1 MCTIWPWAIYTSADL
16 ARLQGA
22 FIIVISIIIIIIIII
37 VVSMIII
44 VKIDS
49 MIESKMVKLQPGYS
63 RRSGCGLGRGET
75 EWKALINFEFCPFQ
89 TFSRTANKIL
99 HWQSCH
105 WWPVPSDQH
114 DQQWLWLDYK
124 RVFFLSA
131 FPISCIFDSWI
142 NVKQL
147 LTKVRV
153 EESYPR
159 LEDIFDNSSSSQP
172 SQGGQYNLKHI
183 IHSIQHHLS
192 LCLVGMETT
201 PIEPWIATMLHV
213 TSASGNLISFG
224 FTWSQVD
231 TWSATLRRGEDVR
244 WWKRTMSK

>member
-1 MCTIWPWAIYTSADL
+1 MCTIWPCAIYTSADL

-22 FIIVISIIIIIIIII
+22 FIIVISITIIIIIII

-75 EWKALINFEFCPFQ
+75 QRKALINFEFCPFQ

-124 RVFFLSA
+124 HVVFFKS
-131 FPISCIFDSWI
+131 F
-142 NVKQL
+142 
-147 LTKVRV
+147 
-153 EESYPR
+153 SYFVYFW
-159 LEDIFDNSSSSQP
+159 LMN
-172 SQGGQYNLKHI
+172 K
-183 IHSIQHHLS
+183 
-192 LCLVGMETT
+192 CETT
-201 PIEPWIATMLHV
+201 SDQGEGGRKLS
-213 TSASGNLISFG
+213 SA
-224 FTWSQVD
+224 
-231 TWSATLRRGEDVR
+231 RRHIWQLFQQPAQPR
-244 WWKRTMSK
+244 WTI